1 MQYEKDGDTYIIY
14 LEQGESIMATLTE
27 FCIDHQIIN
36 GQISGIGAIKEI
48 ELGSYDL
55 KNQEYITHKLDE
67 TWELT
72 SYQANIQLKDEEPF
86 IHAHINI
93 SDHDLIVKGG
103 HLFEAKVAVVGQF
116 ILGILIAVVK
126 ECLTRKLVCLVCRL
140 VNRRVYGT

>member
-14 LEQGESIMATLTE
+14 LGQCESIMAILTQ

-55 KNQEYITHKLDE
+55 KNQEYSTHKLDDI
-67 TWELT
+67 WELI

-86 IHAHINI
+86 VHANINI
-93 SDHDLIVKGG
+93 SDHNLTVKGG
-103 HLFEAKVAVVGQF
+103 HLFEAKVAVVGEF
-116 ILGILIAVVK
+116 ILRNINSNGK
-126 ECLTRKLVCLVCRL
+126 
-140 VNRRVYGT
+140 RVFNSEIGLACMNLGG

>member
-1 MQYEKDGDTYIIY
+1 MQYEKDDDTYIIY

-48 ELGSYDL
+48 ELGVYDL
-55 KNQEYITHKLDE
+55 KNQEYIIHKLDE

-93 SDHDLIVKGG
+93 SDHDLTVKGG
-103 HLFEAKVAVVGQF
+103 HLFEAIVAVVGEF
-116 ILGILIAVVK
+116 ILTNINSSGK
-126 ECLTRKLVCLVCRL
+126 RL
-140 VNRRVYGT
+140 LNPKIGLACMDLGG